1 MLIKRIKDRKNSLQ
15 NIMINAMP
23 FDKFVTFL
31 PKQENTHTHT
41 HTHTPPHT
49 PTHTHTH
56 HLVTNNF
63 FRNLGL

>member
-41 HTHTPPHT
+41 HTHTHT
-49 PTHTHTH
+49 PTHHI
-56 HLVTNNF
+56 VTNNF